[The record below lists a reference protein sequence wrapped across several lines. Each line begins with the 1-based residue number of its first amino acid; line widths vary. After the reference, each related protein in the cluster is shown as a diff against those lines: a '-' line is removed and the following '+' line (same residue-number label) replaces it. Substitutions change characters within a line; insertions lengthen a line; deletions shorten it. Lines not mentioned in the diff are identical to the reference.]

1 MASRRRTSGKVSTHM
16 HGQPDEQANVRG
28 QPDEL
33 VSMHGQ
39 PDEQANVRGQPDE
52 LVSMHGQPD
61 EHVFCY
67 IFIFY

>member
-28 QPDEL
+28 QPDE
-33 VSMHGQ
+33 
-39 PDEQANVRGQPDE
+39 QANVRGQPDE
-52 LVSMHGQPD
+52 LFSMHGQPD

-67 IFIFY
+67 NFIFY

>member
-39 PDEQANVRGQPDE
+39 PDE
-52 LVSMHGQPD
+52 
-61 EHVFCY
+61 HVFCY
-67 IFIFY
+67 NFIFY